1 MIITRAPDGANKYHV
16 KKTYLHNC
24 EGRAVVCDKG
34 SRGGFDTSRS
44 QHTSRNHLYWT
55 EIWGRAFTSQVPR
68 PSCNQVSW
76 GTWLGIYLLRSFL
89 GKGCKMNDDDD
100 NGAMAMILWWW
111 WSFTC
116 RPHPEPSWQ
125 VKMGAIWEE
134 ARATDFHQTAMRLVK
149 IAMKWEW
156 DRLRCQWKENEMVDW
171 DIIEV

>member
-1 MIITRAPDGANKYHV
+1 MRMSLWFLYQESSGHCCAMYWRLNCNKC
-16 KKTYLHNC
+16 KKKPYLHNC
-24 EGRAVVCDKG
+24 EERAVVCDKG

-55 EIWGRAFTSQVPR
+55 EIWGR
-68 PSCNQVSW
+68 
-76 GTWLGIYLLRSFL
+76 SFF

-134 ARATDFHQTAMRLVK
+134 ARATDFHQTAMRLVLK
-149 IAMKWEW
+149 AMKWEW
-156 DRLRCQWKENEMVDW
+156 DRLWCQWFETSLKLKYPWNKTLD
-171 DIIEV
+171 